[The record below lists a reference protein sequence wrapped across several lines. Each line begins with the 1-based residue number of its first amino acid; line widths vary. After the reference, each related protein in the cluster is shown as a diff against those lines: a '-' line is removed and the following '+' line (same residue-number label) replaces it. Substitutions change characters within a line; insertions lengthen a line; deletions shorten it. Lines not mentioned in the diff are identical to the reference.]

1 METIGTMYGILGAF
15 LVALKMPQ
23 WGYPFFLISSICLL
37 VSAIRKKQGNFI
49 ALQGVF
55 LAANIIGFW
64 NWN

>member
-1 METIGTMYGILGAF
+1 MERFGTICGIMGAF

-23 WGYPFFLISSICLL
+23 WGYPFFLVSSLCLL

-49 ALQGVF
+49 VLQGVF
-55 LAANIIGFW
+55 FAANIIGFW